1 MTLGQLTL
9 SALVGLMAAF
19 LASRLVTEHGYGV
32 VGDIVVGVSGAV
44 AGAVVLG
51 AFITRGVLA
60 PLGIAGGSPVAQII
74 VPLIGAIVPLAILRV
89 VRTSPWAGAPV
100 WAAAGD
106 TAPGGGQG
114 TGALAPG
121 TDELSHAAISVSESE
136 RPRDAA

>member
-32 VGDIVVGVSGAV
+32 VGDIVAGVSGALI
-44 AGAVVLG
+44 GAVVLG

-74 VPLIGAIVPLAILRV
+74 IPLIGAVVLLAVLRV
-89 VRTSPWAGAPV
+89 VRTSPWAALPCGLPRAAPYPAMP
-100 WAAAGD
+100 AALEA
-106 TAPGGGQG
+106 
-114 TGALAPG
+114 
-121 TDELSHAAISVSESE
+121 SISATE
-136 RPRDAA
+136 